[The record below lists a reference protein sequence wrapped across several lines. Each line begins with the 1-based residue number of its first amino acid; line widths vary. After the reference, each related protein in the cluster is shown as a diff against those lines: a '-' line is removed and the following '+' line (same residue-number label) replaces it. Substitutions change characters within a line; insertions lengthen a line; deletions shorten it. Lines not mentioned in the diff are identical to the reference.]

1 MINNKIL
8 KNYGGALLALSVLV
22 VLFSILSPY
31 FFNVD
36 NLLTIL
42 SQVSIIAIMAFGM
55 TYVLMLG
62 QTDLS
67 VGAIAALSSL
77 VLGVMLNLKVPT
89 LLAILIAILSGLG
102 AGLINGILGIKLNA
116 PGFIITV
123 ATVGIFRG
131 LVYTITDSKPVVIED
146 TFILALGN
154 SKLFNLIPYTVIVM
168 LVLMH
173 LAQIVLAKTRFG
185 RNAKMMGGNKVAAE
199 YVGINTKSIYLKVFM
214 ISGIMAA
221 ISGILLASRLYSSQP
236 NIAQGYEL
244 DAIASA
250 VLGGTSLSGGYG
262 SVIGTLL
269 GSIVMGV
276 INNGMNLIRL
286 PYYYQQIVK
295 GIIILIAV
303 YLDIKNKKSILSKGG
318 KWCQI

>member
-168 LVLMH
+168 LVLML

-318 KWCQI
+318 K

>member
-146 TFILALGN
+146 TFILSLGN

-168 LVLMH
+168 LVLML

>member
-318 KWCQI
+318 K